1 MSESVIFI
9 DFFVRG
15 IALDGK
21 KKTPILLLQDRHERL
36 LLPIWI
42 GAAEAGAIY
51 CALEGRTLSRPMT
64 HDLIMGLCQTT
75 GVRILGLDI
84 RELNGGT
91 FLAALRIEKQDG
103 TTSYM
108 DCRPSDGIAL
118 ALRAKAPIRVAT
130 PVLDAAQ
137 PIDKTDA
144 TDKGL
149 PFVSCDDD
157 RGLQQLADQLA
168 QMEPDDF
175 GEFEM

>member
-1 MSESVIFI
+1 MGRASRMSESVTFI

-64 HDLIMGLCQTT
+64 HDLIMGLCETT

-91 FLAALRIEKQDG
+91 FLAAMRIEKQDG

-108 DCRPSDGIAL
+108 DCRPSDHCPSSPRQGTNSGG
-118 ALRAKAPIRVAT
+118 VAG
-130 PVLDAAQ
+130 LGCCAAH
-137 PIDKTDA
+137 
-144 TDKGL
+144 
-149 PFVSCDDD
+149 
-157 RGLQQLADQLA
+157 R
-168 QMEPDDF
+168 
-175 GEFEM
+175 